1 MSIVWLAVVIGW
13 LISIKLI
20 IIVLLIIKVS
30 FVRSI
35 GRTCVHF
42 YVSVVIGVISIAYS
56 SNAPTSS
63 SVIMVIIVISTLVII
78 VIIIVVIGSIVA
90 IVRPCYA
97 PASP

>member
-20 IIVLLIIKVS
+20 IIVLLSIKVS
-30 FVRSI
+30 FV
-35 GRTCVHF
+35 RTCVHF